1 MAKGLTCSSAQPS
14 KRVSAKRDETYYP
27 SASTT
32 QAEGCPFTQ
41 SLCAELVQLYFDYVH
56 DQFHTLFHP
65 PSFVEDVNRGQA
77 PRILVY
83 GMMALSAR
91 YVDGIVLAN
100 PLLTRSD
107 FRAIP
112 VSLALIPVKEGRATP
127 RSVSVCLTGQ
137 TFL

>member
-1 MAKGLTCSSAQPS
+1 MARGLPCSSTQLS
-14 KRVSAKRDETYYP
+14 KCITSKHDESHSP
-27 SASTT
+27 GAPIT
-32 QAEGCPFTQ
+32 QAESCPFTQ

-65 PSFVEDVNRGQA
+65 PCFVEDVNRGHA

-91 YVDGIVLAN
+91 CVDAIVLAS
-100 PLLTRSD
+100 PPLTRSD
-107 FRAIP
+107 FRTIP
-112 VSLALIPVKEGRATP
+112 VSLQLIPVKEGRATP